1 MTLEPGYDPI
11 EHRDDGFSIT
21 VFFADL
27 ALAEWYVKN
36 HNSERWWDVM
46 PKAEVFLDKVDF
58 VMIDPDSSER
68 FWPHL
73 ANSEAPDLHL
83 QANTFTARSWYSI
96 DNKSKESEET
106 TKSLNSQTTPPN
118 NTFLPISSEVRHR
131 ESTKDSNPV
140 KICQIREGLIQQ
152 RNQMRATFI
161 KMSRIIY
168 HAHESWNQQLEK
180 IRNPENERHDR
191 AMSPS
196 GDPSMELKVSLTDI
210 RALQSGLDN
219 KLMFQST
226 FDLLDMAKSAIK
238 SQVMA
243 FKRRE

>member
-1 MTLEPGYDPI
+1 
-11 EHRDDGFSIT
+11 
-21 VFFADL
+21 
-27 ALAEWYVKN
+27 
-36 HNSERWWDVM
+36 
-46 PKAEVFLDKVDF
+46 
-58 VMIDPDSSER
+58 
-68 FWPHL
+68 
-73 ANSEAPDLHL
+73 
-83 QANTFTARSWYSI
+83 
-96 DNKSKESEET
+96 
-106 TKSLNSQTTPPN
+106 
-118 NTFLPISSEVRHR
+118 
-131 ESTKDSNPV
+131 
-140 KICQIREGLIQQ
+140 
-152 RNQMRATFI
+152 MRATFI
-161 KMSRIIY
+161 KASRIIY
-168 HAHESWNQQLEK
+168 HAHKSWNQQLEK